1 MSNAKILFLRTIHEV
16 TLGAGIGVIFFFI
29 LLLTSRA
36 FGV

>member
-1 MSNAKILFLRTIHEV
+1 MSKSQIMFLRLIHEV